1 MTRVHGSRFALA
13 AAALMSL
20 SAVSIPAAAK
30 DEIKWGECPPVA
42 DGYPDVGQQQCALI
56 SVPLDYRRPHGR
68 KINIAVS
75 RIKAADSTKRR
86 GVLFL
91 NTGGPGAQG
100 IDAPHLATALFP
112 QNVLDA
118 YDLIGFDPRGIGRS
132 TPVTCGLTQEQAFQA
147 FPQLEQDHSFRKT
160 AEFARFVADACAGTT
175 SDTLPFITTAN
186 TARDMDAIRALLGE
200 STISYFAWSYGTYL
214 GAVYA
219 SLYPARADRVVLDSA
234 VNPDWPWREQ
244 FRHWGPGG
252 EARFADFAAYAIAN
266 EASLHLGHTVDEVRA
281 LYFQLLAKSAAN
293 PISFAGYVVD
303 EPTFRVLNFSFLY
316 NDGSFSTMAT
326 LWQAVRDGVND
337 STPATPTGAPAAAGF
352 PAVPPDNYAMSTGAV
367 LCDDVA
373 WPRSVERY
381 RRELHFDEQQ
391 FPMFG
396 QLGSNIWAC
405 AFWRVPQMEPLVKLT
420 SNGPANHILLLNTLR
435 DPATPLPGAS
445 RMHEQFGERSRLIL
459 VDGGGH
465 AIFGLMNNTCA
476 TDTVAAYLADGVF
489 PAEDST
495 CPANANAPE
504 ADTTMTM
511 SAASARGE
519 NTRDQAIKTLLRQMS
534 PMRR

>member
-1 MTRVHGSRFALA
+1 MTRVHGSRFALT

-20 SAVSIPAAAK
+20 CAVSISAAAQ

-56 SVPLDYRRPHGR
+56 PVPLDYLRPSGR
-68 KINIAVS
+68 KIKIAVS
-75 RIKAADSTKRR
+75 RIKAADPTKRR

-100 IDAPHLATALFP
+100 IDAPHLAMALFP
-112 QNVLDA
+112 QSVLDT

-132 TPVTCGLTQEQAFQA
+132 APVTCGLTQEQAFQA
-147 FPQLEQDHSFRKT
+147 FPQLQQEHRFRAT
-160 AEFARFVADACAGTT
+160 AEFARFVADSCAGAA

-186 TARDMDAIRALLGE
+186 TARDIDVIRDLLGE
-200 STISYFAWSYGTYL
+200 PKISYFAWSYGTYL

-219 SLYPARADRVVLDSA
+219 SLFPARADRVVLDSA

-266 EASLHLGHTVDEVRA
+266 EATLHLGHTLDEVRSW
-281 LYFQLLAKSAAN
+281 YFELLAKSGES
-293 PISFAGYVVD
+293 PINFAGYIVD
-303 EPTFRVLNFSFLY
+303 EPTFRVLTFSFLY
-316 NDGSFSTMAT
+316 NDGSFPTMAS
-326 LWQAVRDGVND
+326 LWQAVRDGVSD
-337 STPATPTGAPAAAGF
+337 GVPATPTGATAAAGF
-352 PAVPPDNYAMSTGAV
+352 PEVPPDNYTMSTGAV

-373 WPRSVERY
+373 WPRSVDQY
-381 RRELHFDEQQ
+381 RRELQFDEHR

-396 QLGSNIWAC
+396 QLGSNIWGC
-405 AFWRVPQMEPLVKLT
+405 AFWRVPTAEPLVKVD
-420 SNGPANHILLLNTLR
+420 SHGPANRILILNTLR
-435 DPATPLPGAS
+435 DPATPLPGAR
-445 RMHEQFGERSRLIL
+445 RMHELLGQRSRLVL

-465 AIFGLMNNTCA
+465 AIFGLMDNACA
-476 TDTVAAYLADGVF
+476 TETVAAYLANGDF
-489 PAEDST
+489 PSADAT
-495 CPANANAPE
+495 CPANANTEGGA
-504 ADTTMTM
+504 TTF
-511 SAASARGE
+511 AARASTDS
-519 NTRDQAIKTLLRQMS
+519 TRDQAIKAVLRQLT